1 MRRFLFALLLVIG
14 AANAFAQ
21 CGMGPRKHL
30 FMNIGVGAT
39 GSLGNKGMRMN
50 AYNVDLDFNMG
61 GRLSVIGSLEF
72 ADNHYKQDGAKLYL
86 HNIGLAGGLGY
97 TFLKQK
103 NYQLRVV
110 GKAGSTIGNADWK
123 NNYYDASLR
132 VSPASKDGVL
142 RPILGVGYRYANS
155 HNADF
160 CDHGFVYGTIGF
172 VF

>member
-1 MRRFLFALLLVIG
+1 
-14 AANAFAQ
+14 
-21 CGMGPRKHL
+21 MGPRKHL
-30 FMNIGVGAT
+30 FLNIGVGAT
-39 GSLGNKGMRMN
+39 GSLSNKGMRMN
-50 AYNVDLDFNMG
+50 AYNVDLDFNKG

-72 ADNHYKQDGAKLYL
+72 ADNHYKQDGAKSYL

-103 NYQLRVV
+103 KFQLQVV

-132 VSPASKDGVL
+132 VSPVRKNGGL
-142 RPILGVGYRYANS
+142 RPVLGVGYRYANS

-160 CDHGFVYGTIGF
+160 CDHGFVYGTIAF
-172 VF
+172 MF